1 MALRRI
7 LSSRLASALSAG
19 RGGSL
24 LESDVVARASS
35 AMIVSSSSSSFST
48 SPALP
53 PREVLEFDVVI
64 VGGGPAGLAA
74 ALRLKQVTMTRGW
87 RAGRERFLSRSK
99 LLLSQ
104 PLSTSLSLSHLASPT
119 PQKNNSAPPPR
130 TSISPSPSSRRA
142 LPSEHTLSPEPRST
156 RAPSSSS
163 SAKTGPRPTPT
174 PAPPRASPSAPT
186 ASSTFPKSRAG
197 GSRRRRR

>member
-35 AMIVSSSSSSFST
+35 AMIVPSSSSSFST

-87 RAGRERFLSRSK
+87 RAGGERFLSRSK
-99 LLLSQ
+99 LLSQ

>member
-64 VGGGPAGLAA
+64 VGGGPAGLSA

-87 RAGRERFLSRSK
+87 RAGGERFLSRSK
-99 LLLSQ
+99 LLLS
-104 PLSTSLSLSHLASPT
+104 TSLELSHVASPT

-186 ASSTFPKSRAG
+186 ASSTFLKSRVG

>member
-19 RGGSL
+19 LGGSL

-87 RAGRERFLSRSK
+87 RAGGERFLSRSK

-104 PLSTSLSLSHLASPT
+104 PLSTSLSHLASPT